1 MQKRSLLFD
10 QNGNSDILS
19 DGGWGRERKKER
31 CSPFFPSFLP
41 TMTLR
46 QFPPIFKRLD
56 SPKNKFV
63 QHFIRLRENKQYRTE
78 QNAVIVQGQK
88 TIGEL
93 RQDGVPIHSLA
104 VTAEKQPPSEST
116 IQTPTSHVF
125 QNPCDY
131 GAKHNYLVDHSLTRR
146 ILGTASRP
154 GRHEVFAEIP
164 IPPHSLPV
172 KEDVDR
178 LVVFNHIMDPGNL
191 GNLVRTGKALGWGSG
206 VVVTGGTCD
215 LYNDKTIRASRA
227 LTLRWNFQEVDS
239 IDELMLLLA
248 SYDMTPL
255 VADMMP
261 SSDKVSDLWSPLT
274 GDTHTGGQGVG
285 SGPWLWNFKNKE
297 RKLPKRPALIL
308 SSEHSGVQGLEDQ
321 IRISVPMAR
330 GVESLNVA
338 SAGGLLMNELNRLIK
353 HP

>member
-1 MQKRSLLFD
+1 MTS
-10 QNGNSDILS
+10 
-19 DGGWGRERKKER
+19 
-31 CSPFFPSFLP
+31 
-41 TMTLR
+41 TLR

-56 SPKNKFV
+56 SSKNKFV

-78 QNAVIVQGQK
+78 QNAVIVQGLK
-88 TIGEL
+88 TIHEL

-104 VTAEKQPPSEST
+104 VTAEKQPPSESMT
-116 IQTPTSHVF
+116 HTSTLQIL
-125 QNPCDY
+125 QNPNAFE
-131 GAKHNYLVDHSLTRR
+131 AKHNYLVDHSLTRR

-164 IPPHSLPV
+164 IPPHSLPP
-172 KEDVDR
+172 KEDIDR

-239 IDELMLLLA
+239 ISGLLA
-248 SYDMTPL
+248 LLTSYDMTPL
-255 VADMMP
+255 VADMIP
-261 SSDKVSDLWSPLT
+261 VVDKVGDLWSPMM
-274 GDTHTGGQGVG
+274 GDTYPGGRNVG
-285 SGPWLWNFKNKE
+285 SGPWLWNFGNKE

-308 SSEHSGVQGLEDQ
+308 SSEHCGVQGLEDQ
-321 IRISVPMAR
+321 IRISVPMAP

-338 SAGGLLMNELNRLIK
+338 SAGGLLMNELNRLINYS
-353 HP
+353 